1 MTHGYVEARDI
12 KALIFGAAGT
22 GKSHT
27 IALLMDEE
35 SPTIRRSTPCAT
47 RPVRVDKIEEEGGKW
62 VRVTHDHLSQTIA
75 DTSTTVPQKP
85 STTRKATS
93 STPSISVHTPVGTS
107 KLKATS
113 KAKTASKLTTSM
125 SSTSHKKSPS
135 ASTSS
140 AEDELLRRIEMSPYR
155 RRAKKAFKHDRIT
168 LIDTGGQP
176 QFHEVLPM
184 FMRDTSASMF
194 TIKLDDSLDD
204 HPLIEFYDDSGH
216 LVGSYRSPF
225 TNQQILMMCMRV
237 IQSQASQSQ
246 EGVCPAP
253 IFLGTHMDLE
263 DQCPEPRKEKNQKIR
278 KILPSSVK
286 DKVIYCDEGLKEV
299 IFAVNAKTPGP
310 REKEIAAEL
319 RRVIVER
326 SRVKP
331 KQIPLRWHALEL
343 ALQRLMLE
351 LGRGVLSKAE
361 GLAVAQRF
369 HFTEDSFEE
378 ALKYFDNLNI
388 LFYYK
393 DELPNVI
400 FCDPQVLLDKVTEL
414 VEYSYRL
421 QTAAC
426 RQVATESK
434 LRKFRDQGIITLE
447 FLSEKKFRRHYVPDL
462 FSPGDLL
469 RLFKKLLIVSPITDD
484 EDEFLMPIT
493 EKEYLMPC
501 LLRVTQEPTVLA
513 ASSSVPSL
521 LFYFPHSPLLGVF
534 CALVAYLLSQAK
546 WKLLF
551 DASSQSPIKVDRNT
565 VQFEVPGD
573 LPGEITLCDSFST
586 YFQVSIQLPEK
597 APRVVCSTVCPQIS
611 ETILA
616 GLRKASSALH
626 YNNSVPK
633 FAFLCCEHGTSNTA
647 TPHASVVDSTRT
659 LMTCTLNPAKFC
671 STLTEEHLVWFSSS
685 DTPGEQ
691 FTAQVFVLFLVYKA
705 RPSLIHL
712 QKSFMEGG
720 NCLAIAS
727 MTAQCVC
734 HATIFCYTAV
744 CMFMCSICWFHIF
757 CIQTHHSLVHHN
769 NYPPQHPVLVKPLL
783 QVCLMMPMSLVFMCV
798 HVT

>member
-1 MTHGYVEARDI
+1 MNSRSVLHNIVHILHTQLATVIVTYDVDVFFSHHTASEKSKEMFDEAMTHGYIEARDI
-12 KALIFGAAGT
+12 KALIFGATGT

-35 SPTIRRSTPCAT
+35 PPTIRRSTPCAT

-62 VRVTHDHLSQTIA
+62 VRITHDHLSQTIA
-75 DTSTTVPQKP
+75 DTSTTGLQKP

-93 STPSISVHTPVGTS
+93 STPSTSAHTPVGTS
-107 KLKATS
+107 KLKAAS
-113 KAKTASKLTTSM
+113 KAKTASKSTTSM
-125 SSTSHKKSPS
+125 ASTPHGKSSS

-140 AEDELLRRIEMSPYR
+140 AEDELLRRIEMSPYG
-155 RRAKKAFKHDRIT
+155 RRAKKAFKRDRIT

-194 TIKLDDSLDD
+194 TVKLDDSLDD

-246 EGVCPAP
+246 EGLCPTP
-253 IFLGTHMDLE
+253 IFVGTHRDLE
-263 DQCPEPRKEKNQKIR
+263 GQCPEPREEKNQKIH
-278 KILPSSVK
+278 KILPSSVQ

-310 REKEIAAEL
+310 QEKKIAAEL

-331 KQIPLRWHALEL
+331 KQIPLRWHAVEL
-343 ALQRLMLE
+343 ALQKLMLE

-361 GLAVAQRF
+361 GLAVARRF
-369 HFTEDSFEE
+369 HFTEESFEE
-378 ALKYFDNLNI
+378 ALKYLDSLNI

-393 DELPNVI
+393 DVLPNVI

-414 VEYSYRL
+414 VEHSYRL

-426 RQVATESK
+426 QHKATEGK
-434 LRKFRDQGIITLE
+434 LRKFRDQGIVTLE
-447 FLSEKKFRRHYVPDL
+447 LLSEKKFSRHYIHGL
-462 FSPGDLL
+462 FGPVELL
-469 RLFKKLLIVSPITDD
+469 ELFNELLIVSPIT
-484 EDEFLMPIT
+484 EDEF
-493 EKEYLMPC
+493 LMPC
-501 LLRVTQEPTVLA
+501 LLRVTQEPTPFA
-513 ASSSVPSL
+513 PSSSVPSL

-534 CALVAYLLSQAK
+534 CGLMAYLLSQAK

-551 DASSQSPIKVDRNT
+551 DASSLSPIKVSRNT

-573 LPGEITLCDSFST
+573 LPGEITLSDSFST
-586 YFQVSIQLPEK
+586 YFQVSIQLPDK
-597 APRVVCSTVCPQIS
+597 APRALCSTVCPQIR
-611 ETILA
+611 ETIIA

-633 FAFLCCEHGTSNTA
+633 FAFLCCEHGTSNTV

-691 FTAQVFVLFLVYKA
+691 LTSVDLPLYVW
-705 RPSLIHL
+705 H
-712 QKSFMEGG
+712 G
-720 NCLAIAS
+720 IAFAL
-727 MTAQCVC
+727 T
-734 HATIFCYTAV
+734 
-744 CMFMCSICWFHIF
+744 
-757 CIQTHHSLVHHN
+757 
-769 NYPPQHPVLVKPLL
+769 
-783 QVCLMMPMSLVFMCV
+783 
-798 HVT
+798 

>member
-1 MTHGYVEARDI
+1 MGNVVHSLHTQLATVIVTYDVGVFFLLFFCHHTASEKSKEMFDEAMTHGYVEARDI

-35 SPTIRRSTPCAT
+35 PPAIRHSTPCAT
-47 RPVRVDKIEEEGGKW
+47 RPVRVDKLEKEGGKW
-62 VRVTHDHLSQTIA
+62 VRITHDHLSQTIA
-75 DTSTTVPQKP
+75 DTSTMVPQKP
-85 STTRKATS
+85 STTMKATS
-93 STPSISVHTPVGTS
+93 STPSTSAHTSVGTS
-107 KLKATS
+107 KLKAAS

-125 SSTSHKKSPS
+125 ASTPHEKSS

-140 AEDELLRRIEMSPYR
+140 AEDELLRRIEMSPYG
-155 RRAKKAFKHDRIT
+155 RRAKKAFKRDRIT

-194 TIKLDDSLDD
+194 TVKLDDSLDD
-204 HPLIEFYDDSGH
+204 HPLIEFYDDNGC
-216 LVGSYRSPF
+216 LVGSCRSSF
-225 TNQQILMMCMRV
+225 TNQQILMRCMRV

-246 EGVCPAP
+246 EGLCPTP
-253 IFLGTHMDLE
+253 IFVGTHMDLE
-263 DQCPEPRKEKNQKIR
+263 HQCLEPREEKNQKIH
-278 KILPSSVK
+278 KMLPAAVK
-286 DKVIYCDEGLKEV
+286 DKAIYCNERLKEL

-310 REKEIAAEL
+310 QEKKIAAEL

-331 KQIPLRWHALEL
+331 KQIPLRWHAVEL
-343 ALQRLMLE
+343 ALQKLMLE

-361 GLAVAQRF
+361 GLAVARRF
-369 HFTEDSFEE
+369 HFTEESFEE
-378 ALKYFDNLNI
+378 ALKYLDNLNI

-393 DELPNVI
+393 DVLPNII

-414 VEYSYRL
+414 VEHSYRL
-421 QTAAC
+421 QTDAMQTAAC
-426 RQVATESK
+426 RHIATEGK

-447 FLSEKKFRRHYVPDL
+447 LLSEEKFRRHYIQDI
-462 FSPGDLL
+462 FSPIELL
-469 RLFKKLLIVSPITDD
+469 KLFKKLLIVSPIT
-484 EDEFLMPIT
+484 EE
-493 EKEYLMPC
+493 EYLMPC
-501 LLRVTQEPTVLA
+501 LLRVTQEPTPLA
-513 ASSSVPSL
+513 PNSSVPPL

-534 CALVAYLLSQAK
+534 CALVAYLLSQAE

-551 DASSQSPIKVDRNT
+551 DASSQSPVKVGRNT

-573 LPGEITLCDSFST
+573 LPGEITLSDSFST

-597 APRVVCSTVCPQIS
+597 APRALCSTVCPQIR

-616 GLRKASSALH
+616 GLRKASSALN

-633 FAFLCCEHGTSNTA
+633 YAFLCCEHGSSNTA

-659 LMTCTLNPAKFC
+659 LMTCTFNPAKFC
-671 STLTEEHLVWFSSS
+671 STLTEEHLVWFHSS

-691 FTAQVFVLFLVYKA
+691 SVTGFCLILSV
-705 RPSLIHL
+705 PS
-712 QKSFMEGG
+712 
-720 NCLAIAS
+720 
-727 MTAQCVC
+727 
-734 HATIFCYTAV
+734 
-744 CMFMCSICWFHIF
+744 
-757 CIQTHHSLVHHN
+757 
-769 NYPPQHPVLVKPLL
+769 
-783 QVCLMMPMSLVFMCV
+783 
-798 HVT
+798 